1 MPYGIRTIP
10 EIPVVVKSE
19 KALTEVRNPLEVRK
33 FIVQEYLRSLNN
45 STS

>member
-1 MPYGIRTIP
+1 MPYGIRTIS

-19 KALTEVRNPLEVRK
+19 KALTEGRNPLEVRK

-45 STS
+45 SIS